1 MQVTLIF
8 PPYWIP
14 SQHFLS
20 LSSLQGF
27 LKKEGVE
34 NVTIR
39 DLSIEI
45 MDALLSA
52 ERVKG
57 KLTQRLSTDSITV
70 QKHLD
75 MHKMRI

>member
-8 PPYWIP
+8 PPSWIP
-14 SQHFLS
+14 SQPFLS
-20 LSSLQGF
+20 LPSLQAF
-27 LKKEGVE
+27 LRKEGVE

>member
-8 PPYWIP
+8 PLYWIP

-57 KLTQRLSTDSITV
+57 NSHNAYRQTQLRYKSI
-70 QKHLD
+70 
-75 MHKMRI
+75 